1 MTSRAR
7 DSPASLS
14 SSPDYGPSFSSSSDS
29 DSESWASTS
38 TLVNPEPPLSLIF
51 DRNSV
56 ISATL
61 YSRSGPKYRITTN
74 STISRTELKDLTTD
88 DQRVVATVK
97 RRELLPDVVVF
108 AHRGE
113 SVRMSKW
120 LKRRKGGDGVLP
132 TAELLTESGSFTWK
146 TDNRYPFALYSTPPD
161 PPEPHSQPEETSDS
175 RPIAY
180 SKILDDPPTI
190 ALVIRRCADSVTVEI
205 ITSFLVLEHRRR
217 MKEKFRQGH
226 TVLYALGSQYIVLG

>member
-7 DSPASLS
+7 DSPATST
-14 SSPDYGPSFSSSSDS
+14 SSPDYGPSSSSSSSSDS
-29 DSESWASTS
+29 SSTSWASTS

-61 YSRSGPKYRITTN
+61 YSRSGPKYRVTTN
-74 STISRTELKDLTTD
+74 STISRTELKDLTTA

-97 RRELLPDVVVF
+97 RRELLPDVVLF

-120 LKRRKGGDGVLP
+120 LKRRKGGDGVL
-132 TAELLTESGSFTWK
+132 WV
-146 TDNRYPFALYSTPPD
+146 
-161 PPEPHSQPEETSDS
+161 Q
-175 RPIAY
+175 
-180 SKILDDPPTI
+180 
-190 ALVIRRCADSVTVEI
+190 LVVV
-205 ITSFLVLEHRRR
+205 
-217 MKEKFRQGH
+217 
-226 TVLYALGSQYIVLG
+226 